1 MHVSVPSKAAD
12 VFSYGVVLLLA
23 VVFFLSGIGKLL
35 EPVGAVNALIMA
47 FGVSPVLSKLSV
59 FLLSNAE
66 IVLALLLVTRR
77 FRQAAM
83 KAAAVVLAGFLVF
96 LVYVKMNGIILDD
109 CGCFG
114 GLIRRTIPEAIVDEV
129 ILLLLT
135 AGYFVMH
142 RRAAEGKGEV
152 VLEEG

>member
-1 MHVSVPSKAAD
+1 M
-12 VFSYGVVLLLA
+12 
-23 VVFFLSGIGKLL
+23 FFLSGIGKLL

-66 IVLALLLVTRR
+66 IVLAVLLIIRR

-83 KAAAVVLAGFLVF
+83 KISAGVLFGFLVF
-96 LVYVKMNGIILDD
+96 LVYVKAGGLILDD

-114 GLIRRTIPEAIVDEV
+114 GLIKRTIPEAIVDEV
-129 ILLLLT
+129 VLLLLT
-135 AGYFVMH
+135 AGYFLMH
-142 RRAAEGKGEV
+142 RRAAERKREV
-152 VLEEG
+152 ILEEG